1 MMAHPYRKFDGLS
14 YRDVLARLKR
24 QQLPEEIIEQTIHT
38 LRAYRKERG
47 DNRRATLVRRRAWA
61 EVISVLQHERRI
73 VRSMR
78 KYTTREASPQRTE
91 FIDAYMAV
99 LDRLHGKLTLEHR
112 QATHAPPH
120 DHWVDY
126 VPDHIKTAITHA
138 AAGIPRTAHAKTKE
152 PFTRTTPTKLNQR
165 RKDRLYRRCL
175 TERNTLLDKLAIDPH
190 DDETKKKVS
199 AITQAL
205 ERLKEMEPTDHVPN
219 HWAGLLE

>member
-1 MMAHPYRKFDGLS
+1 MSDPYRKFDGLS
-14 YRDVLARLKR
+14 YREVLSRLTR
-24 QQLPEEIIEQTIHT
+24 QQLPEEIIEQTIHA

-73 VRSMR
+73 VRSMK
-78 KYTTREASPQRTE
+78 KYTTRQASPERTD

-112 QATHAPPH
+112 QATHTPPH

-126 VPDHIKTAITHA
+126 VPEHIRTALTHA
-138 AAGIPRTAHAKTKE
+138 ADGIPRTAHAKTKE
-152 PFTRTTPTKLNQR
+152 PFARTAPTKINEK
-165 RKDRLYRRCL
+165 RKQRLYKKSL
-175 TERNTLLDKLAIDPH
+175 QEKNTLLDKLALDPQ
-190 DDETKKKVS
+190 DTDAQTRV
-199 AITQAL
+199 AQITQAL
-205 ERLKEMEPTDHVPN
+205 VRLKEMQPTDHVPD